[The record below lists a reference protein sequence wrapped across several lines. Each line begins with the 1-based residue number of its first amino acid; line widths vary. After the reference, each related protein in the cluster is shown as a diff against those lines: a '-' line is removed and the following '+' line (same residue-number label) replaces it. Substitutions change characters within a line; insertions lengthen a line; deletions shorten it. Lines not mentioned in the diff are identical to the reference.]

1 MYLRPM
7 RPDTKVFGIGLSKTG
22 TLSLAKA
29 LTRLGIKT
37 KHFPDDEATQEELRW
52 GRYELSIFREYQGL
66 VDIPVAPFYAQ
77 FDRIYP
83 SAKFVL
89 TTRPTDAWLVSL
101 ERHFQFWI
109 EPRRTSYDDF
119 VLACTYGLQ
128 HFSAERLRYA
138 KEQHEAGVRRH
149 FAGRP
154 EKLLVLNVF
163 EGDGWKELGAFLG
176 CPVPDEPY
184 PRENP
189 ARTGPAPASAHPGVV
204 RALLRRLRRSIA
216 RR

>member
-1 MYLRPM
+1 MH
-7 RPDTKVFGIGLSKTG
+7 PDLKVFGIGLSKTG
-22 TLSLAKA
+22 TLSLARA

-37 KHFPDDEATQEELRW
+37 KHFPDDTTTQNELRW

-83 SAKFVL
+83 SAKFIL
-89 TTRPTDAWLVSL
+89 TTRPTEPWLASF
-101 ERHFQFWI
+101 ERHFQLWV
-109 EPRRTSYDDF
+109 EHRRTDYDDF
-119 VLACTYGLQ
+119 VLACTYGVQ

-138 KEQHEAGVRRH
+138 KELHEANVRGY

-154 EKLLVLNVF
+154 DKLLVLNVF

-189 ARTGPAPASAHPGVV
+189 ALKEP
-204 RALLRRLRRSIA
+204 A
-216 RR
+216 RRPPGPGWWGPCSGKFAGGPPG